1 MLWRNL
7 FINFQQY
14 DYADHFTKDSDENEY
29 GEEDND
35 FKALAIEGTERWR
48 DRGNFVF

>member
-1 MLWRNL
+1 MLRTNL

-14 DYADHFTKDSDENEY
+14 DYADHFTKDSDENECG
-29 GEEDND
+29 GENND

-48 DRGNFVF
+48 GRGNFAF